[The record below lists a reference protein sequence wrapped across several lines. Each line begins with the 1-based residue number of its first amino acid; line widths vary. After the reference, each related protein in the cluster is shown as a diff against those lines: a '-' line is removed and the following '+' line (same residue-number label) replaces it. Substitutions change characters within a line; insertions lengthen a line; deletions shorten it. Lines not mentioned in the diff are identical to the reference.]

1 VSAALQPIYVS
12 EGIRHSSPSGSV
24 QLENFLLATRKLAT
38 RYLLASHDLRSL
50 PRRVRP
56 HPAGPGRRSVPPST
70 RPAASSLDTLR
81 HDKKLL
87 ICGNGGS
94 AAEAGHFSTELVG
107 RYQKN
112 RAPLPAIA
120 LSADGS
126 LLTCIG
132 NDYGYDQVFSR
143 QIAGLARPGDLV
155 VVLTSSGNSANI
167 IAALAT
173 RRDGAGAEEHRLPRP
188 RRRQGPRASPPC
200 DLIIPSH
207 SGAACQE
214 AHLFLIHHFCELIDA
229 EFA

>member
-1 VSAALQPIYVS
+1 MLAAHYCHPMTFEASLGESVRTLQA
-12 EGIRHSSPSGSV
+12 
-24 QLENFLLATRKLAT
+24 L
-38 RYLLASHDLRSL
+38 
-50 PRRVRP
+50 
-56 HPAGPGRRSVPPST
+56 ST
-70 RPAASSLDTLR
+70 IRPAIDAAGQLILDTLR
-81 HDKKLL
+81 HDRKLL

-112 RAPLPAIA
+112 RAALPALA

-132 NDYGYDQVFSR
+132 NDYGYEHVFSR
-143 QIAGLARPGDLV
+143 QIAGLAHPGDLV

-167 IAALAT
+167 LSALHEAKNQGLKSIAFLGRGGGKAKGLAT
-173 RRDGAGAEEHRLPRP
+173 V
-188 RRRQGPRASPPC
+188 
-200 DLIIPSH
+200 DLIIPSE

>member
-1 VSAALQPIYVS
+1 MLATS
-12 EGIRHSSPSGSV
+12 R
-24 QLENFLLATRKLAT
+24 QLDFLLATR
-38 RYLLASHDLRSL
+38 YSL
-50 PRRVRP
+50 PATFPPMTFEASLSESVRTLQ
-56 HPAGPGRRSVPPST
+56 ALAAI
-70 RPAASSLDTLR
+70 RPAIDEAGRLITDTLR

-112 RAPLPAIA
+112 RSSLPAIA

-143 QIAGLARPGDLV
+143 QISGLAHPGDLV

-167 IAALAT
+167 IAALHEANKQGLKSIAFLGRGGGKAKGLAT
-173 RRDGAGAEEHRLPRP
+173 CE
-188 RRRQGPRASPPC
+188 
-200 DLIIPSH
+200 LIIPSH

-229 EFA
+229 AFA